1 MLILRQHWLNKRDGY
16 GDARQN
22 KKKQLP
28 DYMMT
33 QSDWIS
39 ELTQDQ
45 DYRGSLA
52 VKGLS
57 PRELAKNNNE
67 TGPLSQSAR
76 AGSANEIQAPYFGD
90 IV

>member
-1 MLILRQHWLNKRDGY
+1 
-16 GDARQN
+16 
-22 KKKQLP
+22 
-28 DYMMT
+28 MMT

-57 PRELAKNNNE
+57 PRELAYSNNE
-67 TGPLSQSAR
+67 TSPLSQSAK
-76 AGSANEIQAPYFGD
+76 AGSGNEAKAPFFGD
-90 IV
+90 TF